1 MTTTYRAASSMGTPT
16 RRAPISSGRV
26 APGRRLGRRSDRV
39 NTNTAAS
46 REAHGPAVPQLRHL
60 PSALDTACRSSA
72 TCAASTCSPPGYMAI
87 LNRPSRWWSYAL
99 RAEDRALPGL
109 AQRADRLPAW
119 TEQRKAGA
127 AAPIDLSLIVTTRCR
142 GADLGQHDRGR
153 MSICTSCMGTT
164 DTRMGSWRGTAYHQ
178 GSAATQGR
186 QDDIDPPD
194 PLLPLRRTAR
204 TRQHQWPLFTLLV
217 PRPTAPRVSA
227 KGSGRLLERGR
238 PCPSA
243 TRPPHGPSDPSLANP
258 PLPWPPSDISRSGR
272 FLSRHEPSSTKPDRE
287 RSPRRPP

>member
-1 MTTTYRAASSMGTPT
+1 MTLQGTTAVVGGAVHDAPQGVTVTAPVVFDSRRVEAGGMFVALPGERVDGHDYAAQAIEAGVTGSAAARRGISAAVATAMTTTYRAASSMGTPT

-99 RAEDRALPGL
+99 RAEDRALSGL

-127 AAPIDLSLIVTTRCR
+127 AAP
-142 GADLGQHDRGR
+142 
-153 MSICTSCMGTT
+153 
-164 DTRMGSWRGTAYHQ
+164 
-178 GSAATQGR
+178 
-186 QDDIDPPD
+186 
-194 PLLPLRRTAR
+194 
-204 TRQHQWPLFTLLV
+204 
-217 PRPTAPRVSA
+217 
-227 KGSGRLLERGR
+227 
-238 PCPSA
+238 
-243 TRPPHGPSDPSLANP
+243 
-258 PLPWPPSDISRSGR
+258 
-272 FLSRHEPSSTKPDRE
+272 
-287 RSPRRPP
+287 